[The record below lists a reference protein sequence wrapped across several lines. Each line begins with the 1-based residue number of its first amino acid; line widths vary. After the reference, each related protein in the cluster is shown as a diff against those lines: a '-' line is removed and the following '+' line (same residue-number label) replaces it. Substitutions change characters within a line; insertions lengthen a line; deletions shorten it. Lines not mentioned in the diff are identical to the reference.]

1 MFCAT
6 ERLPPHRTPSSAR
19 SSASVRDST
28 FFAFRETEEMMA
40 DNWTDEDRYWRT
52 NYGSRP
58 YATGRDYD
66 TLSGG
71 YRYGVEAADRY
82 PGRSWNDVES
92 DLQRDWDTY
101 QYRGGSTWE
110 QMKDAVRD
118 AWDRM
123 TGRQSR
129 SI

>member
-1 MFCAT
+1 
-6 ERLPPHRTPSSAR
+6 
-19 SSASVRDST
+19 
-28 FFAFRETEEMMA
+28 MA

-52 NYGSRP
+52 NFSSRP
-58 YATGRDYD
+58 YAADRDYN

-71 YRYGVEAADRY
+71 YRYGVEAANRY

-92 DLQRDWDTY
+92 DLRRDWDTY

-110 QMKDAVRD
+110 QIKDAVRD

-129 SI
+129 SV